1 MNEFLLI
8 YTDPHHGLDLRANT
22 TPASRKRLDQA
33 IQQKASDIVSNDGLI
48 TVCAGDFYHRFSNN
62 EDVLVASAET
72 LEKTDF
78 VLGGNHD
85 VMNDSERMSSLGL
98 MKTLTLAKGIIMPEL
113 GKAVVHSH
121 RVHPEGLQAAVNLVF
136 IPHHSTR
143 ESFAEALTTA
153 YTAASEDKSD
163 SAHILFLHCNYD
175 CPMSEKDTE
184 MNLDHGMAATL
195 LEVFDFIF
203 IGHDHNPK
211 EDFDGRL
218 VVIGSMHPTNF
229 GDCVSSK
236 RFVTV
241 GVNDSGSLQVNY
253 HESWNKDSFIHVEP
267 GRVDMVDKD
276 KHQFIRVSGKVTPAE
291 VGALTKQMKE
301 WLESPTVFA
310 VKADL
315 KVVTEVSDD
324 DKFDTNSESET
335 ARVTDIITREL
346 QSQAPELLEL
356 WKSLISLE
364 NGNA

>member
-1 MNEFLLI
+1 MNDFLLV

-33 IQQKASDIVSNDGLI
+33 IQQKAAAITSNEGMV
-48 TVCAGDFYHRFSNN
+48 TVCAGDFYHRFSNT
-62 EDVLVASAET
+62 EDVLAASAET

-113 GKAVVHSH
+113 GKAVVHVSH
-121 RVHPEGLQAAVNLVF
+121 VQVEGLESGVNLVF
-136 IPHHSTR
+136 VPHHSTR
-143 ESFAEALTTA
+143 ESFAEALTKA
-153 YTAASEDKSD
+153 YTEAGNYGPDVAN
-163 SAHILFLHCNYD
+163 ILFLHCNYD
-175 CPMSEKDTE
+175 CAMSEKDTE
-184 MNLDHGMAATL
+184 MNLDRGMAATL
-195 LEVFDFIF
+195 LEVFDLVF

-241 GVNDSGSLQVNY
+241 GVNEAGGLQVNY

-267 GRVDMVDKD
+267 GRLDMVDKD
-276 KHQFIRVSGKVTPAE
+276 KHQFIRVSGKVMPSE
-291 VGALTKQMKE
+291 VSTLTKQMKE

-315 KVVTEVSDD
+315 KVVTEVSDN
-324 DKFDTNSESET
+324 DKFDANADSET

-346 QSQAPELLEL
+346 QSQAPELLAL
-356 WKSLISLE
+356 WKSLISPE